1 MQIRKYIKWSINYN
15 KWKVH
20 PTKSEISTCMKSPR
34 ASITNTQIPSI
45 STYCTHIITAAS
57 SQLLSIGQWQGYI
70 VKCQPTSSIDISIA
84 GKNNRTM
91 SKLIILYLQRKIQ
104 WLLKATH
111 GWRLAD
117 HPAWASNCE
126 GLICSPKKITQMRLT
141 WEEIQEL
148 KWNLCIRPTILPWC
162 HNNYRQF
169 HFLVCSPQVFS
180 TTKQKYFK
188 WITKIQE
195 SAE

>member
-34 ASITNTQIPSI
+34 ASITNNQIPSI
-45 STYCTHIITAAS
+45 STYCTHIIAAAS

-84 GKNNRTM
+84 GKNNRNM
-91 SKLIILYLQRKIQ
+91 SKLIILYWQRKIQ
-104 WLLKATH
+104 WLLKATY

-126 GLICSPKKITQMRLT
+126 GLICSPKKITHRWDLHGRRS
-141 WEEIQEL
+141 
-148 KWNLCIRPTILPWC
+148 KNLCGIHASGQKIYLS
-162 HNNYRQF
+162 
-169 HFLVCSPQVFS
+169 V
-180 TTKQKYFK
+180 TTTTDNSISLFVAPKYSLQRNRKYFK
-188 WITKIQE
+188 
-195 SAE
+195 